1 MNQIYL
7 ASEVDSDLGIIMP
20 LFDQLQYYTKYH
32 FEEEEQFF
40 TTLSKSYIEQHKN
53 EHQFLLMS

>member
-7 ASEVDSDLGIIMP
+7 ASEVDSDLGMIMP

-32 FEEEEQFF
+32 FDEEEQFLPHSRRVI
-40 TTLSKSYIEQHKN
+40 LSNIK
-53 EHQFLLMS
+53 MSISFY